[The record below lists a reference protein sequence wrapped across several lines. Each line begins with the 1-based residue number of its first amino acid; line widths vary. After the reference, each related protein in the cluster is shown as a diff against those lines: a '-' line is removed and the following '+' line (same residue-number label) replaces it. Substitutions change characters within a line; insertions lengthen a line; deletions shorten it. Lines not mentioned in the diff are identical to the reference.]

1 METTKTEIILLSTE
15 SFYTHYTN
23 DAYMIKQGTALVYIV
38 PWKISEETAGRK
50 ILVGEFGEGKMIP
63 AFSYRDPNYTNW
75 RFAIVS
81 KDEKLILEVLTNSC
95 TNILRMRFLSKIGI
109 DTSNQEGFE
118 ANLVELYNRELL
130 KDEVFI
136 QRGVKSAPQLENAS
150 VNIIKQTLNEE
161 EENAVI
167 GKSELYNVL
176 HFACKKKKMRL
187 ASTEKISSACGEDP
201 SIPDICRVS
210 NLICRSVIL
219 DEKWYKS
226 DCGIII
232 GKIDGHPVA
241 CVPQGSKYIIY
252 GREIGKQKLT
262 IKIAGL
268 IEPKAYSI
276 GRSLPQKSISTKEL
290 IHFCFDSISKAD
302 IGYIILLGIIGALIG
317 ILLPTLNQKIY
328 DDYIQLGEYS
338 TLIQMGLLI
347 GTFMVGNLFLGLVK
361 KLFEFRVSCHA
372 AYDFQNSLYYRIF
385 QLPESFFRKYDS
397 ADLAQRLSGAEGLA
411 SQVINTVLT
420 SGFSFAFS
428 LVYLF
433 RMISYSGKLTII
445 GLLMVFVYAI
455 LIYILNSLTLGYE
468 KQIAEVDGE
477 AVSKLYQFLG
487 GIDKIRM
494 AGVEERFILEYLR
507 PFSEKQLHS
516 IRRSRITSICSDLIE
531 IATYIFSMVL
541 YFAIVKKNI
550 EVTTGSFIAFNSAFG
565 TLSAAFLELTNGI
578 ITLRRLKPSYQRIK
592 PVLETE
598 VENEDGKEIVKQL
611 HGEII
616 LENVTFSYS
625 SSEKTILNQF
635 SMRIQQGE
643 YVALVGPSGCG
654 KSTLLKLMLGFEKPV
669 SGKILYDGM
678 DLSMLDK
685 HSLRRN
691 LGVVL
696 QNGRLISGSIY
707 DNVTITAP
715 QTSMKDVN
723 AVIEAVGLKE
733 DIASMPMGLH
743 TVLSESGGTISG
755 GQQQRILIARSI
767 MNHPSILFFD
777 EATSA
782 LDNLTQAK
790 VCTHLDSMDVTR
802 IVIAHRLST
811 IKNCDRIIVI
821 KDGRIAEEG
830 TYDSLMKENG
840 LFYQMA
846 SRQLTE

>member
-1 METTKTEIILLSTE
+1 MESVKTEIILSSTE
-15 SFYTHYTN
+15 SFYTHSAN
-23 DAYMIKQGTALVYIV
+23 DAYRIKCGIALVYIV
-38 PWKISEETAGRK
+38 PWEVSEEIAGRK
-50 ILVGEFGEGKMIP
+50 ILVGEFNEGKMIP
-63 AFSYRDPNYTNW
+63 AFSYKDLNYTNW

-81 KDEKLILEVLTNSC
+81 KDEKLVLEVLTDSC
-95 TNILRMRFLSKIGI
+95 TNILRMRFLTKIGI
-109 DTSNQEGFE
+109 NTSNQEGFE
-118 ANLVELYNRELL
+118 SSLVELYNRELL
-130 KDEVFI
+130 KDEIFI
-136 QRGVKSAPQLENAS
+136 QRGVKSTPQIENAS
-150 VNIIKQTLNEE
+150 VNIMKQTLNEE
-161 EENAVI
+161 KENSVI
-167 GKSELYNVL
+167 GKSELYTVL
-176 HFACKKKKMRL
+176 YFACNKKKMHL
-187 ASTEKISSACGEDP
+187 ASTEKIISACGDDP
-201 SIPDICRVS
+201 SVPDICRLS

-241 CVPQGSKYIIY
+241 CIPQGSGYILY
-252 GREIGKQKLT
+252 GQELGKQKLT
-262 IKIAGL
+262 MKNAGL

-276 GRSLPQKSISTKEL
+276 GRSLPQKSISTKEV
-290 IHFCFDSISKAD
+290 IHFCLNSISKTD
-302 IGYIILLGIIGALIG
+302 IGYIFVLGIIGALIG
-317 ILLPTLNQKIY
+317 ILIPILNQKIY
-328 DDYIQLGEYS
+328 DDYIPLGEYS
-338 TLIQMGLLI
+338 IIIQMGFLI
-347 GTFMVGNLFLGLVK
+347 GTFMVGNLFLSLVK

-397 ADLAQRLSGAEGLA
+397 ADLAQRLSVAEGMIN
-411 SQVINTVLT
+411 QIINTILT
-420 SGFSFAFS
+420 NGFTFVFS
-428 LVYLF
+428 LVYLL

-445 GLLMVFVYAI
+445 GLMMVLIYAA
-455 LIYILNSLTLGYE
+455 LIYILNSLTLEYE
-468 KQIAEVDGE
+468 KQIAEADGE

-494 AGVEERFILEYLR
+494 AGVEERFILEYLK

-531 IATYIFSMVL
+531 IATYIFSMIF
-541 YFAIVKKNI
+541 YFVIVKKNI
-550 EVTTGSFIAFNSAFG
+550 EVSTGSFIAFNSAFG
-565 TLSAAFLELTNGI
+565 TLSSAFLEFTNGI
-578 ITLRRLKPSYQRIK
+578 ITIKRLKPSYQRIK
-592 PVLETE
+592 PMLETE

-611 HGEII
+611 HGEIA

-635 SMRIQQGE
+635 SMKIRQGE
-643 YVALVGPSGCG
+643 YIALVGPSGCG
-654 KSTLLKLMLGFEKPV
+654 KSTLLKLMLGFEKPT

-715 QTSMKDVN
+715 QASMKEVN
-723 AVIEAVGLKE
+723 SVIESVGLKE
-733 DIASMPMGLH
+733 DIASMPMGLY

-790 VCTHLDSMDVTR
+790 VCRHLDSMNVTR

-821 KDGRIAEEG
+821 KDGQIVEEG

-846 SRQLTE
+846 IRQLTE